1 MADGDAGDGL
11 LGLGSTHARG
21 RRKKG
26 KNGHGSGRG
35 DKDGHASAAG
45 EVRRRPTRGVTS
57 AVAVDARTAS
67 RAQ

>member
-26 KNGHGSGRG
+26 ENGHGSGRG
-35 DKDGHASAAG
+35 DKDGHTSAVG
-45 EVRRRPTRGVTS
+45 EVRRRPTRGD
-57 AVAVDARTAS
+57 ANVDGR
-67 RAQ
+67 R